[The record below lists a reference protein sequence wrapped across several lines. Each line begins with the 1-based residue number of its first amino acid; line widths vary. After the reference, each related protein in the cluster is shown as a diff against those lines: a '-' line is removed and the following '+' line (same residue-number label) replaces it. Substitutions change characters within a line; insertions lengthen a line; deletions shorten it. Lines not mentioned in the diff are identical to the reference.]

1 MCGPSKCAIII
12 FWGAT
17 NLYKKI
23 NNLQQQFLKVLVL
36 YICKG
41 YRAFSSCENVWLWS
55 LLLQK
60 CLHVM
65 FPFHSHVVEEV

>member
-23 NNLQQQFLKVLVL
+23 NNLQQQFLEVLVL

-41 YRAFSSCENVWLWS
+41 YMAFSSCE
-55 LLLQK
+55 
-60 CLHVM
+60 M
-65 FPFHSHVVEEV
+65 FGYGVYYYKSVCM